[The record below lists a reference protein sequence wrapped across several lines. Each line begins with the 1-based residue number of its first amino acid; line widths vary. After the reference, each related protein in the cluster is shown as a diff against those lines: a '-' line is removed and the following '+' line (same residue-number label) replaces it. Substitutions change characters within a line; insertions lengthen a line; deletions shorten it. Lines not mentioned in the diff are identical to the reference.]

1 VAYAKKDGHKADPFE
16 NEPPEW
22 PALRRRL
29 LALGIDPDTPNSGP
43 GPRLSTE
50 KFGYRS

>member
-1 VAYAKKDGHKADPFE
+1 MKDGHKAHPFD

-29 LALGIDPDTPNSGP
+29 LALGIERDTPNNQGDPPALP
-43 GPRLSTE
+43 GRQ
-50 KFGYRS
+50 